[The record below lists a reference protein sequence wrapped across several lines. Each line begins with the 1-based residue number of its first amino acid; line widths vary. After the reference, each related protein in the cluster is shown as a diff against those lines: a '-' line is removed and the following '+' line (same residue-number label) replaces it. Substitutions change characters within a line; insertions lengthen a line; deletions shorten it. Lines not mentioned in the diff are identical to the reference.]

1 MRPPLQ
7 LVPRCKRVRVGPDA
21 VGACRINGACGA
33 DEAGAGRRRMSGLGG
48 GPAALRRI
56 KASADLAGARPG
68 LAPLSGG
75 GAMPTALSTGYGA
88 AAAASSAA
96 AVAAVA
102 AGLRRASA
110 EGPLSVPAD
119 GPTASPAAGGR
130 PTSEHSAGA
139 PQPAPAAL
147 PGGALRPAA
156 GAGGGPAGGADE
168 PAQAWAPRAHA
179 AAARGSS
186 SGSEAARQASGLA
199 PLPYMP
205 RSCAQTN
212 LHGACEHNDLET
224 MMRTSLH

>member
-1 MRPPLQ
+1 VRPPLQ

-75 GAMPTALSTGYGA
+75 GAMPTALSSGYGA

-186 SGSEAARQASGLA
+186 SGSEAARRAGWRPSRTCPAHVL
-199 PLPYMP
+199 
-205 RSCAQTN
+205 RQTCMA
-212 LHGACEHNDLET
+212 HDDTYT